1 MAARAFGSG
10 TVSFGLVS
18 IPIKVYATSKP
29 GSGVSF
35 NMLHADC
42 STKLKQQ
49 YMCPKCDEVVPRD
62 KIVKGYEYS
71 KGHYVMLSD
80 DEIKALEAVADNTI
94 ALGEFVPADTVD
106 PVYVDKSYYLGPDK
120 GGERAYALL
129 SRAMRETGLV
139 GVARYSARGKQY
151 VVLVRPYGD
160 SGLSMHQLRYADE
173 VRSFEDVPVGDTPA
187 IGQAEL
193 NLAVQII
200 EQVAG
205 DEFHPE
211 AYKDEVKE
219 RVEELIQQKVEGK
232 EIEVEAPQA
241 PRGEIIDLMAALKAS
256 LGVTQTAEAVEARDA
271 ADSDKRKPPKAVP
284 RKAASNRK
292 KTASKG

>member
-1 MAARAFGSG
+1 
-10 TVSFGLVS
+10 
-18 IPIKVYATSKP
+18 
-29 GSGVSF
+29 
-35 NMLHADC
+35 
-42 STKLKQQ
+42 
-49 YMCPKCDEVVPRD
+49 
-62 KIVKGYEYS
+62 
-71 KGHYVMLSD
+71 
-80 DEIKALEAVADNTI
+80 
-94 ALGEFVPADTVD
+94 
-106 PVYVDKSYYLGPDK
+106 
-120 GGERAYALL
+120 
-129 SRAMRETGLV
+129 
-139 GVARYSARGKQY
+139 
-151 VVLVRPYGD
+151 
-160 SGLSMHQLRYADE
+160 

-200 EQVAG
+200 EQVAS

-211 AYKDEVKE
+211 AYKDEVKG

-256 LGVTQTAEAVEARDA
+256 LGVTQTGEAAEAREA
-271 ADSDKRKPPKAVP
+271 ADGDQRKPPKAVP